1 MLHCEHFC
9 HTSTFKGG
17 MLQSGGLLDFFTG
30 GSLQVPSLAIYVAN
44 LVLPTALVIYWQPFF
59 PRRFGG
65 FC

>member
-30 GSLQVPSLAIYVAN
+30 GSLQVPSLAI
-44 LVLPTALVIYWQPFF
+44 
-59 PRRFGG
+59 
-65 FC
+65 